1 MGGIEVF
8 YGGEECLYAVLKNV
22 WGLVFGVCIWRLAF
36 AFGVWRY
43 LFGVWCYLFR
53 VKLFFKTEF
62 SSVIKRN

>member
-1 MGGIEVF
+1 MFVRSIEERLGFGVW
-8 YGGEECLYAVLKNV
+8 CLH
-22 WGLVFGVCIWRLAF
+22 LVFGVCIWRLAF